1 MAQSV
6 TNLVYHPDFELFSEI
21 NEQELDKLFSE
32 TGADR
37 EAGFDRE
44 ETERKVWER
53 LEY

>member
-1 MAQSV
+1 MTQSLRQ
-6 TNLVYHPDFELFSEI
+6 LVYHPDFDMFSEI

-32 TGADR
+32 TGADK
-37 EAGFDRE
+37 ELVFDRE